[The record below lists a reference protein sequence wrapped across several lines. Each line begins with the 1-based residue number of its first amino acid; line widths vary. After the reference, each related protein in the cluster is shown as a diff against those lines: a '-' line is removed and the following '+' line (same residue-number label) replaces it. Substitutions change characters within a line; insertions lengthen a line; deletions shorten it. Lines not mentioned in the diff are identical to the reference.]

1 MSSPHPVS
9 PQKPDFDRFGSLPNA
24 LLGAG
29 VLGAAVSLFGATQ
42 DPTRAAFAWHF
53 AFVYGLTLCAGA
65 LFWTLLH
72 HATDSGWSVL
82 ARRLAETLASLFPV
96 IALAF
101 IPVALAGPR
110 LFSWMG
116 ISPAEDVLLGKKA
129 AYLNAP
135 FFYGR
140 AVFYLAV
147 LMFFG
152 TLLRRLSV
160 KQDDTG
166 APGLSLTM
174 RKLSYAGIPLFA
186 MCLTF
191 GAFDWLMGLD
201 YRWFS
206 TMWGVYIFAGSA
218 LSSMALMVVTTRW
231 LQSKGWLKEV
241 TVEHYHL
248 MGKLLLAFTIFW
260 AYIAFSQYFLIWY
273 ANMPEET
280 LFFLRRS
287 TGTWKWLTAVL
298 VFGHFLG
305 PFILLLLQWTKKRP
319 NVLTGLALWILLMH
333 AADLYWI
340 ILPQSQFGGG
350 RADYDALQGV
360 LPGVQLH
367 WMDLASFATVVGL
380 LLYLFLR
387 RLSTASLIPVHDPRL
402 EESLH
407 CHN

>member
-1 MSSPHPVS
+1 MSSPSPVS
-9 PQKPDFDRFGSLPNA
+9 SQKPDFNRFGSLPGA
-24 LLGAG
+24 LLAVG
-29 VLGAAVSLFGATQ
+29 VLGAAACLFGATQ
-42 DPTRAAFAWHF
+42 DPRRAAFAWHF
-53 AFVYGLTLCAGA
+53 AFIYGFTLCAGS

-72 HATDSGWSVL
+72 HATNSGWSVL
-82 ARRLAETLASLFPV
+82 PRRLAETMASLSLVP
-96 IALAF
+96 ALAF

-110 LFSWMG
+110 IFSWMG
-116 ISPAEDVLLGKKA
+116 ISASEDLLLSEKA
-129 AYLNAP
+129 AYLNPP

-140 AVFYLAV
+140 AVFYFAV
-147 LMFFG
+147 LVFFG
-152 TLLRRLSV
+152 TVLRRLSV
-160 KQDDTG
+160 RQDETG
-166 APGLSLTM
+166 ATGLSLTM

-186 MCLTF
+186 MSLTF

-218 LSSMALMVVTTRW
+218 LSSMALLVVATRW

-280 LFFLRRS
+280 LFFIRRS
-287 TGTWKWLTAVL
+287 TGTWKWLSALL
-298 VFGHFLG
+298 VFGHFLA
-305 PFILLLLQWTKKRP
+305 PFALLLLQWTKKTR
-319 NVLTGLALWILLMH
+319 NVLTGVALWILLMH

-350 RADYDALQGV
+350 RAEYDALKGV

-367 WMDLASFATVVGL
+367 WMDLAAFAAVVGL
-380 LLYLFLR
+380 LLYAFLH
-387 RLSTASLIPVHDPRL
+387 RLSTASLIPIHDPRL